1 MWRALTLIAM
11 GYKYEEIAKRQE
23 TGINTVAGSV
33 YKCRAKLL
41 KFLGTKK
48 GLFEEILQKIF
59 KKKKLDEKK
68 SS

>member
-1 MWRALTLIAM
+1 MFDPFIKDGLNEALKKQVNGVRALTADSYDIT
-11 GYKYEEIAKRQE
+11 YEEIAKRQE

-48 GLFEEILQKIF
+48 GLF
-59 KKKKLDEKK
+59 
-68 SS
+68 